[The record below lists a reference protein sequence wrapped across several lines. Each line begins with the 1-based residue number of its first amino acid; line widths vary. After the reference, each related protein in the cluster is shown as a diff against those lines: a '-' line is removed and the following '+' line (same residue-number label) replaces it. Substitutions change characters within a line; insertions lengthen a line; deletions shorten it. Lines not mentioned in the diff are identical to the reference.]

1 MKLKSGLYII
11 KSHNNIILKSGYG
24 FLFAFY
30 SKYGRILYNFG
41 DNVQHICRKS
51 QFFSYTLHSMTP
63 LGSFLLEYCHTI
75 WCGKT
80 KMVCLP
86 DGENSL
92 MTRLAVYQRLTD
104 GRTDRHLA
112 TA

>member
-1 MKLKSGLYII
+1 
-11 KSHNNIILKSGYG
+11 
-24 FLFAFY
+24 
-30 SKYGRILYNFG
+30 
-41 DNVQHICRKS
+41 
-51 QFFSYTLHSMTP
+51 
-63 LGSFLLEYCHTI
+63 
-75 WCGKT
+75 
-80 KMVCLP
+80 MVCLP